1 MPLAVVNNSL
11 KTDFQEMEKLL
22 PMEGGN
28 FENWEKNGFHWSEA
42 SFPLARMKNL
52 FQTTFPLDEKKQA

>member
-1 MPLAVVNNSL
+1 
-11 KTDFQEMEKLL
+11 MEKLL

-52 FQTTFPLDEKKQA
+52 FQTTFPLDEKNRRKCVASS